1 MGIESALAEWE
12 YRCWCEHNHEHIDE
26 NGEWVNDEGYE
37 EEEQRSY
44 KADAEMYLLLLFE

>member
-37 EEEQRSY
+37 EEE
-44 KADAEMYLLLLFE
+44 